1 MRKAPATRWGFF
13 VGRGFAE
20 ACPYLCAIAIGTL
33 FRSEN
38 LVFVTFYSLM
48 RKQKPVSDSFVIMT
62 ELVLPNDTNTLNNLM
77 GGRMMH
83 LMDIAAAIS
92 AQKHSNRIV
101 VTASVDNVSFRDS
114 IRLGNV
120 VTLQAQVTR
129 AFSSSMEVHIDVWA
143 EDIPS
148 GTKLKTNEAFFT
160 FVAVDQA
167 GRPID
172 VPEALPTTEEEI
184 HLFEGA
190 LRRRQLRLVL
200 AGRMKPAEAA
210 ELKALFALE

>member
-1 MRKAPATRWGFF
+1 
-13 VGRGFAE
+13 
-20 ACPYLCAIAIGTL
+20 
-33 FRSEN
+33 
-38 LVFVTFYSLM
+38 M
-48 RKQKPVSDSFVIMT
+48 RKQKPVADSFVIMT

-148 GTKLKTNEAFFT
+148 GTKIKTNEAFLT
-160 FVAVDQA
+160 FVAVDQS

-172 VPEALPTTEEEI
+172 VPEAVPETPEEI
-184 HLFEGA
+184 ALYEGA

-200 AGRMKPAEAA
+200 AGRMQPGEAK